1 MGTGD
6 LVVVAVVVGV
16 GACVQFLTGFG
27 FSLTA
32 VPLLALAIDV
42 RTASMLAAVLAMFT
56 STAQA
61 WLGRDLIDWSAV
73 KRISGWGLLGT
84 PAGLWLFNSGG
95 ERGLR
100 LFLGIS
106 TLVLVVL
113 LIRGIDLTR
122 VSRTADA
129 VAGVAAGVLT
139 TSINTNGP
147 PMVFVLQTRRLT
159 PQAFRAT
166 ITATFVVL
174 GVVGIA
180 QRVYVGGMTDK
191 VWRALTVAP
200 PSMLIGGIT
209 GFRLR
214 PKVDGERFN
223 RAVQALLVVAG
234 VSAIASAL

>member
-6 LVVVAVVVGV
+6 LIVVAVVVGV

-42 RTASMLAAVLAMFT
+42 KTASMLAAILAMFT
-56 STAQA
+56 STTQA
-61 WLGRDLIDWSAV
+61 WLGRALIDWPAV
-73 KRISGWGLLGT
+73 KRLAGWGLLGT
-84 PAGLWLFNSGG
+84 PFGLWLFDSGG
-95 ERGLR
+95 ERTLR

-106 TLVLVVL
+106 TLILVAL
-113 LIRGIDLTR
+113 LIRGIDL
-122 VSRTADA
+122 SRASATADA

-147 PMVFVLQTRRLT
+147 PMVFVLQARKLS

-166 ITATFVVL
+166 ITTTFVIL
-174 GVVGIA
+174 GVVGIS
-180 QRVYVGGMTDK
+180 QRLAVGGMTDK
-191 VWRALTVAP
+191 VWHAMAVAP
-200 PSMLIGGIT
+200 PSMLIGGLA

-214 PKVDGERFN
+214 PKVDGARFN
-223 RAVQALLVVAG
+223 RAVQALLVIAG
-234 VSAIASAL
+234 LSAIASAI